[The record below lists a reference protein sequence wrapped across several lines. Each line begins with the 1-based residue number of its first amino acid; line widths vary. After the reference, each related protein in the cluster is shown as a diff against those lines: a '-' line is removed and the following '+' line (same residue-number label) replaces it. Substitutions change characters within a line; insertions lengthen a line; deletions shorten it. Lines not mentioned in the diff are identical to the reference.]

1 MNGIKIQELSRNAIN
16 LFSETSKAFS
26 TSISEVIRQ
35 RSKFVPT
42 KFVDEDKKVRIV
54 FVGQYSAIKPKLP
67 IETAIIT
74 TNVINLVF
82 IIV

>member
-1 MNGIKIQELSRNAIN
+1 MKTDLADIVANIQNVCAGASG
-16 LFSETSKAFS
+16 
-26 TSISEVIRQ
+26 
-35 RSKFVPT
+35 
-42 KFVDEDKKVRIV
+42 V
-54 FVGQYSAIKPKLP
+54 FCAIKPKLL